1 MILFGIYLGEVRGA
15 LIHVY
20 VWEHT
25 KSAVTQNRLMIVYVN
40 WYRWSIYGP
49 AHDFRL
55 VTSRYIVHR
64 RHFH

>member
-20 VWEHT
+20 VWKHT

-49 AHDFRL
+49 AHVL
-55 VTSRYIVHR
+55 G
-64 RHFH
+64 